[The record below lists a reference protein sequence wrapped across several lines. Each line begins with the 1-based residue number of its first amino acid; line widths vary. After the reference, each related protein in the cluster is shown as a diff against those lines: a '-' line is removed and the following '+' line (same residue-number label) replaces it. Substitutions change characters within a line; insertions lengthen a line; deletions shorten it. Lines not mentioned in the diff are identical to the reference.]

1 MRDDIEKLRNDRG
14 ELPIIEVRHLSFS
27 YGADRVLDDVS
38 FSIERGKVTTILG
51 SNGSGKSTL
60 LDLMTKNLEP
70 DSGKVF
76 LKGRNI
82 SGVKLKD
89 FAKEV
94 SIVHQNNTASP
105 DITVEALVEMGR
117 APYIK
122 RMTAPSDED
131 QRMVEWAL
139 EVTHTAEF
147 RSREISSL
155 SGGQRQ
161 RAWIA
166 MALAQGTDV
175 LLLDEPTTYLD
186 VRYQLEILN
195 LTRALNREHGITVV
209 MVLHDVNQAIC
220 YSDTIVGLKD
230 GRVILNGPPDEVV
243 TQENVRRLFDVDL
256 PVVELRGKKYVLL
269 DDEGTKSAADVT
281 Q

>member
-1 MRDDIEKLRNDRG
+1 MRDDIEKLRNERG

-94 SIVHQNNTASP
+94 SIVRQNNTASP

-209 MVLHDVNQAIC
+209 MVLHDMNQAIC

-230 GRVILNGPPDEVV
+230 GRVILDGPPDEVV
-243 TQENVRRLFDVDL
+243 TQGNVRCLFDVDL

-269 DDEGTKSAADVT
+269 DDGGTKSAVDVT